1 MTFIKYNKYNIDF
14 SYMPWRNESEKWGMG
29 RNRYRKRV
37 RRQMWHRPKK
47 KKKGARKKQER
58 EIKRWEREKKE
69 NK

>member
-47 KKKGARKKQER
+47 KKRGKKKTGKRNKKMRKREER
-58 EIKRWEREKKE
+58 K
-69 NK
+69 